1 MRASFVANCQS
12 ALVAA
17 ALRRYCQA
25 WTWRSSVALSPTRS
39 GRSRP
44 RALSLISAMF
54 SQEPCLGVW
63 WISSRSAMRLAS
75 PLGLLGRECLIE
87 GGRGADVELV
97 HDQDNLVRLPIAP
110 VHELA
115 HEARPIITPA
125 PSPAPVGERHLAPTA
140 ER

>member
-1 MRASFVANCQS
+1 IRASVVVNCQS

-17 ALRRYCQA
+17 ALRRCCQA

-75 PLGLLGRECLIE
+75 PLGLLGRECLVE
-87 GGRGADVELV
+87 RGRGVDIELV
-97 HDQDNLVRLPIAP
+97 HDQDDLVRLA
-110 VHELA
+110 V
-115 HEARPIITPA
+115 
-125 PSPAPVGERHLAPTA
+125 
-140 ER
+140 